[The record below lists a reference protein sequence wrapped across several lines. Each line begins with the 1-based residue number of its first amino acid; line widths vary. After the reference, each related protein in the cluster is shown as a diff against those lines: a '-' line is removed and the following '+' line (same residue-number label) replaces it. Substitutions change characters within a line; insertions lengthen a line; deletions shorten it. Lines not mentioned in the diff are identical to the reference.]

1 MSLRI
6 KMMNFL
12 NFNKN
17 SNFKTKNNKD
27 IIDPYIEIGNLTQK
41 ARIAKN
47 LSIDDLSALSKIP
60 NSTIMA
66 IENNDKTL
74 LPKYPFNRSILL
86 KLEECLSIKNHQLI
100 NLANTGRK
108 PIKKSS
114 TKKILINKLNT
125 LNSWQVNLIY
135 FFILLISIFILNNF
149 YLNSRIIEFKYI
161 EKNIS
166 K

>member
-1 MSLRI
+1 M
-6 KMMNFL
+6 KFL

-17 SNFKTKNNKD
+17 SNFKIINKQD
-27 IIDPYIEIGNLTQK
+27 IIDPYIEIGNLTRE

-47 LSIDDLSALSKIP
+47 LSIDELSDLSKIP
-60 NSTIMA
+60 NSTIKA
-66 IENNDKTL
+66 IEKNIKSL

-86 KLEECLSIKNHQLI
+86 KLEECLSIKNNQLI
-100 NLANTGRK
+100 NLANEVRK

-114 TKKILINKLNT
+114 KTKIVINKLNI
-125 LNSWQVNLIY
+125 LNSWQGNLIY
-135 FFILLISIFILNNF
+135 FFIILISIFVLNSF

>member
-1 MSLRI
+1 MR
-6 KMMNFL
+6 FL

-17 SNFKTKNNKD
+17 SNVETKNNAD
-27 IIDPYIEIGNLTQK
+27 INDPYIEIGNLTK
-41 ARIAKN
+41 EARIAKD
-47 LSIDDLSALSKIP
+47 LSIDDLSDLSKIP
-60 NSTIMA
+60 NSTIIA
-66 IENNDKTL
+66 IEMNNKSL

-100 NLANTGRK
+100 KLANKGPK
-108 PIKKSS
+108 PIKKISKS
-114 TKKILINKLNT
+114 KIVINKLNI
-125 LNSWQVNLIY
+125 LNSWQGNLIY
-135 FFILLISIFILNNF
+135 FFILLISIFILNSF